1 MERVILG
8 ETEITELAA
17 QYDENAKRVLS
28 NRVILARILKGT
40 AEEFADSDYE
50 GIKKVY
56 SIWICMNSPSYI
68 GNAISEYSITKRDIV
83 PGIPD
88 VAEDYDKLS
97 VVVICLNRKVID
109 KEINELIGILN
120 TLFDEDMSAAA
131 KKQVLNKEYDMVVG
145 RDVEEVMGHMCNLG
159 EGIYEE
165 AKEEGRLLNRI
176 EIIHNNL
183 LKNISLE
190 ALAELVGVDV
200 AMVRWIAE
208 MVAENADVTDEELVK
223 CFYKNN
229 TQ

>member
-1 MERVILG
+1 MRMISAQL
-8 ETEITELAA
+8 ETEFK
-17 QYDENAKRVLS
+17 N
-28 NRVILARILKGT
+28 
-40 AEEFADSDYE
+40 SDYA
-50 GIKKVY
+50 GLKKVY
-56 SIWICMNSPSYI
+56 SIWICMNSPNYI
-68 GNAISEYSITKRDIV
+68 GNAISEYGIKKRDIV

-97 VVVICLNRKVID
+97 VVVICLNRKNGD
-109 KEINELIGILN
+109 RGINELIGMLN
-120 TLFDEDMSAAA
+120 TVFDKELSAVA
-131 KKQVLNKEYDMVVG
+131 KKQILNKEYGMIVEK
-145 RDVEEVMGHMCNLG
+145 DVEEVMGHMCNLG